1 MIQRILIVCF
11 LTCGV
16 VAIGQTSSFHLD
28 SIPTSIPFRHVPNVS
43 TLDTL
48 EKSPSQLLKRY
59 DMSGDLI
66 VDEKIAS
73 SKQKAYTMR
82 VYSVKS
88 NDEMRVVIPDTTT
101 KQYLRIYGVDKT
113 TLNN

>member
-1 MIQRILIVCF
+1 MIQRIVMICF

-28 SIPTSIPFRHVPNVS
+28 SIPTSIPFKH
-43 TLDTL
+43 TLNLSSLDNL
-48 EKSPSQLLKRY
+48 KKLPSQLFKRY
-59 DMSGDLI
+59 DMSGNLI
-66 VDEKIAS
+66 VDEKFAS

-82 VYSVKS
+82 VYPIKS

-101 KQYLRIYGVDKT
+101 TQYLRIYGIDKT